1 VNRTLWACVF
11 GSVAVLSARTALAQ
25 ASTAPV
31 QASPAPAQASPA
43 PAPAR
48 PGEYPI
54 GPKDLVEIR
63 VVEVPELN
71 VERRV
76 SDPGTIELPL
86 IGEFPVANLTAS
98 EVRDRLENLL
108 RTKFVN
114 RATVTVAIREYA
126 SKPVAILGA
135 VRVPGSLRISGRW
148 TLIQALSAVGG
159 LTEQAGRKIFV
170 LRGEGAPDGQTIEIS
185 TEDLFRGSSDR
196 WNIPLFPGD
205 VVNVPTRSMMTIYC
219 VGEFKQ
225 PGAVQ
230 IDGDDRVTLLSA
242 VAKAGGLTDRASST
256 IRIRRR
262 GSDGKDSDIVVNF
275 RRVLAGKAPDPAL
288 KPNDVI
294 IVKESFF

>member
-1 VNRTLWACVF
+1 VNPTLRARVF
-11 GSVAVLSARTALAQ
+11 VALALLPLNTALGQVRA
-25 ASTAPV
+25 
-31 QASPAPAQASPA
+31 
-43 PAPAR
+43 
-48 PGEYPI
+48 GEYPI
-54 GPKDLVEIR
+54 GPKDLIEIR
-63 VVEVPELN
+63 VLEIPELN

-76 SDPGTIELPL
+76 SDAGTIELPL
-86 IGEFPVANLTAS
+86 IGEFSVSNITAS
-98 EVRDRLENLL
+98 EVHDRLETML
-108 RTKFVN
+108 RTKYVN

-126 SKPVAILGA
+126 NKPVAILGA

-170 LRGEGAPDGQTIEIS
+170 LRGEGAHEGKTIEIS
-185 TEDLFRGSSDR
+185 TEELFRGSSDR

-205 VVNVPTRSMMTIYC
+205 VVNVPARTMMTIYC

-230 IDGDDRVTLLSA
+230 IDADDRVTLLSA

-256 IRIRRR
+256 VRVRRR
-262 GSDGKDSDIVVNF
+262 GPDGKDADTVVNF
-275 RRVLAGKAPDPAL
+275 KRVLAGKAQDPAL
-288 KPNDVI
+288 RPNDVI

>member
-1 VNRTLWACVF
+1 VNPILRARVLVVLALLPACAGLGQVR
-11 GSVAVLSARTALAQ
+11 A
-25 ASTAPV
+25 
-31 QASPAPAQASPA
+31 
-43 PAPAR
+43 
-48 PGEYPI
+48 GEYPI
-54 GPKDLVEIR
+54 GPKDLIEIR
-63 VVEVPELN
+63 VLEIPELN

-76 SDPGTIELPL
+76 SDAGTIELPL
-86 IGEFPVANLTAS
+86 IGELSVSNLTAS

-108 RTKFVN
+108 RTKYVN

-126 SKPVAILGA
+126 NKPVAILGA
-135 VRVPGSLRISGRW
+135 VRTPGSLRISGRW

-170 LRGEGAPDGQTIEIS
+170 LRGEGVPDGQTIEIS
-185 TEDLFRGSSDR
+185 TEELFRGSSDR

-205 VVNVPTRSMMTIYC
+205 VVNVPARTMVTIYC

-230 IDGDDRVTLLSA
+230 LDGDDRLTLLA
-242 VAKAGGLTDRASST
+242 TIAKAGGLTDRSSST

-262 GSDGKDSDIVVNF
+262 GADGKDADTVVNF
-275 RRVLAGKAPDPAL
+275 KRILAGKDPDLAL
-288 KPNDVI
+288 RPNDVI